1 MFRIF
6 HFREG
11 DNMKKLWIGIYLI
24 PLCLGLSFSASWAQE
39 AIGPRMVLEE
49 KTFELK
55 EVDEGKTVVHTFTV
69 LNTGDQ
75 PLVIK
80 RVKPG

>member
-1 MFRIF
+1 
-6 HFREG
+6 
-11 DNMKKLWIGIYLI
+11 MKKLWVGISLLI
-24 PLCLGLSFSASWAQE
+24 LCLGFSFSSSWAQE

-49 KTFELK
+49 KSFELK
-55 EVDEGKTVVHTFTV
+55 EVDEGKIIEHTFKV

-75 PLVIK
+75 PLEIK

>member
-1 MFRIF
+1 
-6 HFREG
+6 
-11 DNMKKLWIGIYLI
+11 MKKLWVGISL
-24 PLCLGLSFSASWAQE
+24 PMLCLVVNFSSSWAQE

-49 KTFELK
+49 KSFELK
-55 EVDEGKTVVHTFTV
+55 EVDEGKIIEHTFKV

-75 PLVIK
+75 PLEIK

>member
-1 MFRIF
+1 
-6 HFREG
+6 
-11 DNMKKLWIGIYLI
+11 MKKLLVGISLLI
-24 PLCLGLSFSASWAQE
+24 LCLSLSFSSSWAQE

-49 KTFELK
+49 KSFELK
-55 EVDEGKTVVHTFTV
+55 EVDEGKIIEHTFKV

-75 PLVIK
+75 PLEIK